1 MGSSESKLIDEINQ
15 AVDDDNLDLF
25 IKHLRLTRAI
35 AFDYQ
40 SLLNRICLK
49 QNRMGMFLI
58 VVEQYNDKIVRKDN
72 TSLHN
77 LIRYLDYRISYS
89 NWTPDYLDHIL
100 RLIDFDPPT
109 EKYSF
114 TNSVVREAF
123 FKANKEHQLSC

>member
-1 MGSSESKLIDEINQ
+1 MGSSESRLTDEVNQ

-35 AFDYQ
+35 TFDYQ

-58 VVEQYNDKIVRKDN
+58 VVEQYNDKLVRKDN

-77 LIRYLDYRISYS
+77 LIRYLDYRINYS
-89 NWTPDYLDHIL
+89 NWTTDYLDYIL
-100 RLIDFDPPT
+100 KSINFDPPI
-109 EKYSF
+109 EKYNF
-114 TNSVVREAF
+114 TNSAVKTAF
-123 FKANKEHQLSC
+123 LKADKQHHLSC